1 MRVNAFKGLIRRYFH
16 LPGHPSNGAR
26 PATPGL
32 TGKQPGAYRD
42 WTSNTNPE
50 RKMTDISVIGLGAMG
65 SALAQTLLRAG
76 YAVSVWNRSP
86 GKAKALREAGAE
98 VADTAAA
105 AIAASPVT
113 ITCIASH
120 DQTIELLE
128 SCAGELG
135 GKTIIEL
142 STGGASEAEKLSTM
156 LAAQGASWL
165 IGIINAYPTAIG
177 KTETVLTVVGDPVVW
192 KNCEA
197 AIKALGGSS
206 AHVGTEAGMCAAL
219 FAALFTTR
227 QGFMFGMIYGGL
239 VCKAAGIPLD
249 AFAKQIPV
257 SLGMLPSYH
266 QYFADTVP
274 GGNFDNPPASM
285 STYAAALDDALS
297 TFESTGA
304 PAELPRLFSD
314 LAHRGVDAGLE
325 DKALTAL
332 VELLGKR

>member
-1 MRVNAFKGLIRRYFH
+1 LKTC
-16 LPGHPSNGAR
+16 GA
-26 PATPGL
+26 
-32 TGKQPGAYRD
+32 
-42 WTSNTNPE
+42 
-50 RKMTDISVIGLGAMG
+50 
-65 SALAQTLLRAG
+65 ALA
-76 YAVSVWNRSP
+76 
-86 GKAKALREAGAE
+86 
-98 VADTAAA
+98 
-105 AIAASPVT
+105 
-113 ITCIASH
+113 
-120 DQTIELLE
+120 
-128 SCAGELG
+128 

-142 STGGASEAEKLSTM
+142 STGGASEAEKLAALLT
-156 LAAQGASWL
+156 AQGANWL

-177 KTETVLTVVGDPVVW
+177 KPDTVLTVVGDPAVW
-192 KNCEA
+192 QVQQK

-206 AHVGTEAGMCAAL
+206 THVGTEAGMVAAL

-249 AFAKQIPV
+249 VFAKQIPV

-274 GGNFDNPPASM
+274 GGNFDDPPASM

-297 TFESTGA
+297 TFKETGA
-304 PAELPRLFSD
+304 PAELPQLFSD
-314 LAHRGVDAGLE
+314 LAHRGVDAGLQ